1 MDFIFKPEPQLEF
14 HRIYFFQLN
23 KVLKEFENRVIC
35 MPRILPRVDVVPYI
49 LHGTLLQN
57 HLPF

>member
-1 MDFIFKPEPQLEF
+1 LM
-14 HRIYFFQLN
+14 
-23 KVLKEFENRVIC
+23 EFENRVISKP
-35 MPRILPRVDVVPYI
+35 MILPRVDVVPYI